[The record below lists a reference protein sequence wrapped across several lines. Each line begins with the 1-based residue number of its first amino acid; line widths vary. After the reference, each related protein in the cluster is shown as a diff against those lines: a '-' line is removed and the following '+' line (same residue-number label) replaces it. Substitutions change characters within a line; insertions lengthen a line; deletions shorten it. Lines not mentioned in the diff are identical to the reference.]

1 MVKWIILSF
10 VNLLIFSANAQQPLP
25 PIGSWREH
33 LPYRSA
39 IDVTATN
46 NKIYAATPYS
56 LFSVDITENSI
67 ERMSKVTGLSET
79 GISAIQ
85 YDAVNEKLFIAYSNS
100 NIDIVYRSDIYNV
113 PDIKRDNIVG
123 DKTIYSIYSRSGL
136 FYLSTGLGV
145 IVVDGNRYEVK
156 DSWFIGNGGNKI
168 KVNGFTADALFFYTA
183 MNEGLKRIAIANPN
197 PADYNNWQL
206 LSGTNGLS
214 NGAVSNI
221 VTMQNKIVAL
231 KNDSLFVLIGNNWN
245 LFYHDGWPV
254 VNMNVSGNKILLCQR
269 QANGL
274 SRVVVLNADG
284 TVANTLPKQTGI
296 SIPKKVI
303 VVDNDYWIA
312 DSTESLSHFNPSFV
326 AQYKLNSPEGIATG
340 EIKSTSNSFYAAAGE
355 VNSSW
360 VGQNNKNGICFF
372 KEGDWTNINRN
383 NYAQLDSLPDLIT
396 VAIDPRDETIWAGSF
411 GGGLLHVKGQNS
423 FDIYKQNSP
432 LGLSGNYRVSG
443 LAFDT
448 DKNLWITNYGG
459 TQPLHVRKSDGNWK
473 SFSTPFSLAG
483 NRVAQVLVDENN
495 FKWIASPLGNGLIA
509 FNDNS
514 TIDNTADDQWR
525 LLSSG
530 GGNGNLPSSN
540 VFCVEKDKEG
550 FIWVGTSNGI
560 GVVQCASDLFSSN
573 GCDAIWPIV
582 QQGNFADYLFKGEEV
597 RSIVTDGAD
606 RKWVATKNG
615 AWLISADGVKV
626 VYDFNEDNSP
636 LLSNDV
642 KRITID
648 GKTGEVFFATAKG
661 LCSFRSTATEGKEK
675 NENLLVFPN
684 PVPPGYGGTI
694 AIRGVANNAI
704 VMITELNGRLV
715 YQTRALGG
723 QAIWDGKDY
732 RGKKIESGI
741 YLVLISDDA
750 SPNGSSGRGRK
761 ENASTKIVFIAK

>member
-1 MVKWIILSF
+1 VKWIILLF
-10 VNLLIFSANAQQPLP
+10 INLLAFFAIAQQPLP
-25 PIGSWREH
+25 PVGSWREH

-39 IDVTATN
+39 IDVTAGN
-46 NKIYAATPYS
+46 NKVYAATPYS

-67 ERMSKVTGLSET
+67 DRMSKITGLSET
-79 GISAIQ
+79 GISGVQ
-85 YDAVNEKLFIAYSNS
+85 YDIVNEKLFIAYSNS
-100 NIDIVYRSDIYNV
+100 NIDIVYRNDIYNI

-123 DKTIYSIYSRSGL
+123 DKTIYNIYSRSGF

-145 IVVDGNRYEVK
+145 IVIDGDRYEVK

-168 KVNGFTADALFFYTA
+168 KINGFTSDASFFYAATV
-183 MNEGLKRIAIANPN
+183 EGLKRIAISNSN
-197 PADYNNWQL
+197 PADHNNWQL
-206 LSGTNGLS
+206 LSGVNGLS
-214 NGAVSNI
+214 TGAVSNV
-221 VTMQNKIVAL
+221 VTLQNKILAL
-231 KNDSLFVLIGNNWN
+231 KNDSLFVLNGTNWN
-245 LFYHDGWPV
+245 LFYYDGWPV
-254 VNMNVSGNKILLCQR
+254 VNMNASGNKILLCQR

-296 SIPKKVI
+296 SVPKKAI
-303 VVDNDYWIA
+303 MFNNDYWIA
-312 DSTESLSHFNPSFV
+312 DSTESLAHFNPSFV

-340 EIKSTSNSFYAAAGE
+340 EIKVINNIFYAAAGE

-360 VGQNNKNGICFF
+360 VGQNNKNGIYFF

-383 NYAQLDSLPDLIT
+383 VYPQLDSLHDLIT
-396 VAIDPRDETIWAGSF
+396 IAIDPRDETIWAGSF

-432 LGLSGNYRVSG
+432 LNVSGNYRISG
-443 LAFDT
+443 LSFD
-448 DKNLWITNYGG
+448 KANNLWISNYGAA
-459 TQPLHVRKSDGNWK
+459 QPLHVRKSDGSWK
-473 SFSTPFSLAG
+473 SFSTPFSLPG
-483 NRVAQVLVDENN
+483 NRVAQILIDENN
-495 FKWIASPLGNGLIA
+495 FRWIVSPLGNGLIA
-509 FNDNS
+509 FNDNG

-530 GGNGNLPSSN
+530 GGNGNFPSSD
-540 VFCVEKDKEG
+540 VLCVEKDKEG

-560 GVVQCASDLFSSN
+560 GVIQCASDIFSSN

-597 RSIVTDGAD
+597 RSIATDGAN
-606 RKWVATKNG
+606 RKWVATKDG
-615 AWLISADGVKV
+615 AWLISADGEKV
-626 VYDFNEDNSP
+626 VYNFNEENSP

-661 LCSFRSTATEGKEK
+661 ICSFRSTATEGKEK

-704 VMITELNGRLV
+704 VKITELNGRLV

-741 YLVLISDDA
+741 YLVLISDD
-750 SPNGSSGRGRK
+750 GRK

>member
-1 MVKWIILSF
+1 VKWIILLFINLF
-10 VNLLIFSANAQQPLP
+10 VFFAIAQQPLP
-25 PIGSWREH
+25 PVGSWREH

-39 IDVTATN
+39 IDVTAGN
-46 NKIYAATPYS
+46 NKVYAATPYS

-67 ERMSKVTGLSET
+67 DRMSKITGLSET
-79 GISAIQ
+79 GISTVQ
-85 YDAVNEKLFIAYSNS
+85 YDIVNEKLFIAYSNS
-100 NIDIVYRSDIYNV
+100 NIDIVYRNDIYNI

-123 DKTIYSIYSRSGL
+123 DKTINNIYSRSGF

-145 IVVDGNRYEVK
+145 IVIDGDRYEVK

-168 KVNGFTADALFFYTA
+168 KVNGFTSDASFFYAATV
-183 MNEGLKRIAIANPN
+183 EGLKRIATSNSN
-197 PADYNNWQL
+197 PADHNNWQL
-206 LSGTNGLS
+206 LSGVNGLS
-214 NGAVSNI
+214 AGAVSNV
-221 VTMQNKIVAL
+221 VTLQNKILAL
-231 KNDSLFVLIGNNWN
+231 KNDSLFVLNGSNWN
-245 LFYHDGWPV
+245 LFYYDGWSV
-254 VNMNVSGNKILLCQR
+254 VNMNASGNKILLCQR

-274 SRVVVLNADG
+274 NRVVVLNADG

-296 SIPKKVI
+296 SVPKKAI
-303 VVDNDYWIA
+303 VFNNDYWIA

-340 EIKSTSNSFYAAAGE
+340 EIKVVKNIFYATAGE

-360 VGQNNKNGICFF
+360 VGQNNKNGIYFF

-383 NYAQLDSLPDLIT
+383 VYPQLDSLPDLIT
-396 VAIDPRDETIWAGSF
+396 IAIDPRDETIWAGSF

-432 LGLSGNYRVSG
+432 MNVSGNYRISG
-443 LAFDT
+443 LSFD
-448 DKNLWITNYGG
+448 KVNNLWIANYGAA
-459 TQPLHVRKSDGNWK
+459 QPLHVRKSDGSWK
-473 SFSTPFSLAG
+473 SFSIPFSLPG
-483 NRVAQVLVDENN
+483 NRVAQVLIDENN
-495 FKWIASPLGNGLIA
+495 FKWIVSPLGNGLIA
-509 FNDNS
+509 FNDNG

-530 GGNGNLPSSN
+530 GGNGNFPSSD
-540 VFCVEKDKEG
+540 VLCVEKDKEG

-560 GVVQCASDLFSSN
+560 GVIQCASDVFSSN

-597 RSIVTDGAD
+597 RSIATDGAN
-606 RKWVATKNG
+606 RKWVATKDG
-615 AWLISADGVKV
+615 AWLISADGEKV
-626 VYDFNEDNSP
+626 VYSFNEENSP

-661 LCSFRSTATEGKEK
+661 ICSFRSTATDGKEK

-684 PVPPGYGGTI
+684 PVPPGYSGTI

-704 VMITELNGRLV
+704 VKITELNGRLV

-723 QAIWDGKDY
+723 QAVWDGKDY

-741 YLVLISDDA
+741 YLVLISDD
-750 SPNGSSGRGRK
+750 GRK